1 MKVQVIASV
10 DELEK
15 VTPFKVDCLL
25 WGTRKIPETYGY
37 LGFVMGD
44 GFYLKM
50 VCEEKDPLRTY
61 ANNQDPVYRDS
72 AMEAFFMFEPEKG
85 RDVHSTYL
93 NFEANAN
100 GALLAAYGKGRI
112 YRSYFTSEEMELFGC
127 KAVVEKEK
135 WSISLRIPI
144 MVLEK
149 IYGPLELKEGSSFTC
164 NFYKISETQEIEHY
178 ASYSP
183 IKSDIPSFHIPEY
196 FETATIVIE

>member
-1 MKVQVIASV
+1 
-10 DELEK
+10 
-15 VTPFKVDCLL
+15 
-25 WGTRKIPETYGY
+25 
-37 LGFVMGD
+37 
-44 GFYLKM
+44 
-50 VCEEKDPLRTY
+50 
-61 ANNQDPVYRDS
+61 
-72 AMEAFFMFEPEKG
+72 MEAFFMFEPEKG